1 MRTIVRH
8 IATRTY
14 KPILEKYLSVTRSYS
29 HGALKLNIPAGV
41 FHPGFFTST
50 KFLLKYVLRLPLNG
64 KKLLELGAGS
74 GLISLSAAAAGADV
88 LATDINPVAVES
100 LISNSI
106 KNKIGLEILESD
118 LFRSIPE
125 QKFDII
131 AINPPYYRKDP
142 LNMAE
147 SAWFCGKNGEYF
159 IDLFRQLA
167 NYCHLETKVL
177 MVLCEGCDMQMITQA
192 ANDHG
197 WKLQLEETKTTILE
211 KNYIFSINRGKL

>member
-14 KPILEKYLSVTRSYS
+14 KPILEKYLSVTRTYS
-29 HGALKLNIPAGV
+29 HGALKMNIPAGV

-64 KKLLELGAGS
+64 KKFLELGAGS
-74 GLISLSAAAAGADV
+74 GLISLSAVVAGAAV
-88 LATDINPVAVES
+88 LATDINPIAVQC
-100 LISNSI
+100 LIRNSI

-118 LFRSIPE
+118 LFASIPE
-125 QKFDII
+125 QTFDII

-142 LNMAE
+142 LDMAE

-159 IDLFRQLA
+159 FNCFRQLG
-167 NYCHLETKVL
+167 NYCHVKTKVL
-177 MVLCEGCDMQMITQA
+177 MVLCDGCDMQMITEA
-192 ANDHG
+192 ASNHG

-211 KNYIFSINRGKL
+211 KNYIFSINRVKL